1 MADDDRTPNAERVPD
16 EERVRNLAH
25 KIWESEGRPEGQQQR
40 HWDMALK
47 IVIAEREEGVDVELE
62 EVGEPVDEAPLLED
76 DLPLEDDEIGIQENR
91 LPLDA
96 PDGEP
101 DFDELPYRD
110 DRDVAQDIPVQ
121 DRGNPGPATGEPE
134 PTAASTRPLPAEQAT
149 STGAQDQD
157 EANRGGPEAPASSP
171 EPRPGPME
179 PLPPE
184 SATVKRTRQPRRE
197 EDGLT
202 QPDATDTSQV
212 PGKTAKAG
220 TKRSARS
227 SSTAKPT
234 LSTSTT
240 KSSKSNKSTG
250 GSSRSKT
257 RK

>member
-16 EERVRNLAH
+16 EERIRNLAH

-110 DRDVAQDIPVQ
+110 DRDVAQDVPVQ
-121 DRGNPGPATGEPE
+121 DRGSPGPAKGELE
-134 PTAASTRPLPAEQAT
+134 P
-149 STGAQDQD
+149 G
-157 EANRGGPEAPASSP
+157 
-171 EPRPGPME
+171 PGPMR

-202 QPDATDTSQV
+202 QPDATVASQV
-212 PGKTAKAG
+212 PDKTAKRGA
-220 TKRSARS
+220 KRSTRSS
-227 SSTAKPT
+227 SSTAKPKA
-234 LSTSTT
+234 STSTT
-240 KSSKSNKSTG
+240 QSSKSRG
-250 GSSRSKT
+250 DSSHSKT